1 MNRAAATLALLL
13 CAGSA
18 PAITAAVSDTVTA
31 PYRVA
36 AGVFVPDA
44 PDLGLQLAPGTRSA
58 VVFAPGDGDDRFNN
72 GAVLIPFK
80 GRLYAQWQA
89 SARDED
95 SSDTH
100 VRYARSDDGQ
110 HWQPPEPLYPAGQG
124 GTMHSNG
131 GWWTDGETLVA
142 YINVWPDG
150 FQSRKGGWTE
160 AMTSRDG
167 TRWSAPQRVRDSAG
181 LPVDGVIEQDPHAL
195 PDGRIV
201 TAFHLRPGMHVAPFV
216 TDDPLGL
223 TGWRRGVMATL
234 PSDNADMSRALEPST
249 FQRRR
254 DGRDCVVMVFRD
266 QASTYR
272 QLASESCDGG
282 LHWSTPALTNMPD
295 ARAKQSAGNLA
306 DGSAYLVNAPNS
318 DRARIPLAI
327 TLSRDGIV
335 FDRAFLLRGQ
345 GDLPALRTAGRYK
358 RPGYHYPKS
367 VLWNDQLYVVYA
379 VNKEDIVLTRVPV
392 AALVADTD

>member
-1 MNRAAATLALLL
+1 MNTTAAALALLL
-13 CAGSA
+13 WAASV
-18 PAITAAVSDTVTA
+18 PAITPAASDTASV
-31 PYRVA
+31 PYRLA
-36 AGVFVPDA
+36 ADVFASDT
-44 PDLGLQLAPGTRSA
+44 PDLGLRPAPGTRSA
-58 VVFAPGDGDDRFNN
+58 VVFAPGDGDDHFNN

-95 SSDTH
+95 TPDTH
-100 VRYARSDDGQ
+100 LRYARSDDGLQ
-110 HWQPPEPLYPAGQG
+110 WQPPAVLYPAGQG

-131 GWWTDGETLVA
+131 GWWTDGDTLVA

-167 TRWSAPQRVRDSAG
+167 THWSAPQRVLDADG
-181 LPVDGVIEQDPHAL
+181 APVDGVIEQDPHAL
-195 PDGRIV
+195 TDGRIV

-223 TGWRRGVMATL
+223 TGWRRGVMEDL
-234 PSDNADMSRALEPST
+234 PSDEAGMSRALEPST
-249 FQRRR
+249 FQRQR
-254 DGRDCVVMVFRD
+254 DGRNCVVMVFRD

-282 LHWSTPALTNMPD
+282 LHWTTPALTNMPD
-295 ARAKQSAGNLA
+295 ARAKQSAGNLP

-318 DRARIPLAI
+318 ERVRIPLAI
-327 TLSRDGIV
+327 TVSRDGRV

-345 GDLPALRTAGRYK
+345 DDLPPLRTAGRYK

-367 VLWNDQLYVVYA
+367 VLWNDHLYVAYA
-379 VNKEDIVLTRVPV
+379 VNKEDIAVTRIPV
-392 AALVADTD
+392 ASLGADQD